1 MSKLKSFLAR
11 LRGEVTT
18 EELVR
23 RGLVVGK
30 NFKRLNQVI
39 IDDSHTWLI
48 EIGDDV
54 TLAPRV
60 HLLAHD
66 ASTKT
71 ALGYTK
77 IGRVSIG
84 NRVFIGAGTVV
95 LPGVT
100 IGNDVIVG
108 ANSTV
113 THDLPDGVVAA
124 GCPARVIGT
133 TETYL
138 DKERARMQQS
148 PVYGVEYT
156 MRGEITEEKKQQQKR
171 DLAGGK
177 IGYVD

>member
-1 MSKLKSFLAR
+1 MTLQFILSR

-39 IDDSHTWLI
+39 IDDSHCWLI

-71 ALGYTK
+71 FLGYTK
-77 IGRVSIG
+77 IGRVTIG

-100 IGNDVIVG
+100 IGDDVIIG
-108 ANSTV
+108 ANSTI
-113 THDLPDGVVAA
+113 THDVPSGVVAA
-124 GCPARVIGT
+124 GCPARVLCT
-133 TETYL
+133 TEEYL
-138 DKERARMQQS
+138 AKERARMADGPCYDES
-148 PVYGVEYT
+148 FT
-156 MRGEITEEKKQQQKR
+156 LRGNITQEQKQQQKD
-171 DLAGGK
+171 DLAGGR